1 MFKKSVISV
10 AIVAMFSVSNAHAW
24 GLTDLVGVG
33 LQAGGKLIGAGIDK
47 ASDAMRN
54 PEAEAAQKR
63 EEERKA
69 AEEFKKVADEIE
81 AKTGL
86 RPIEREKLVLS
97 MQQSKEFAA
106 QMQSLVAQSEE
117 QQKAERDKIF
127 TTSGFLGVI
136 GSAAANQAVVHT
148 AVNDP
153 AAMKK
158 IGQVE
163 DAANKAST
171 ASAVAT
177 VLDTGKEKTAAGGAS
192 SVPVATTTRQSNG
205 DLVAATAPDAL
216 SIDLG
221 KAVFIEFVGSPSNT
235 LVFEKVLTE
244 HGHHLVSSKE
254 QADVVYVIEGEYA
267 VPETKMY
274 SGLMKDLGGMLENPS
289 EVLPVPEKKLS
300 GSVSKGLS
308 SFMLAVAKAQGQ
320 KVPDVPTREDGV
332 YAQRV
337 LLVMARQPKVG
348 KESRYSILKKV
359 ESKNLDG
366 VKMGGDAVKEL
377 FLNLGLVGGA
387 PT

>member
-1 MFKKSVISV
+1 MLKKSLIAAAVV
-10 AIVAMFSVSNAHAW
+10 ATLSVSQVYAW
-24 GLTDLVGVG
+24 GLTDLVDVG
-33 LQAGGKLIGAGIDK
+33 LQAGGKLVGAGIDK

-63 EEERKA
+63 DEERKA

-81 AKTGL
+81 AKPGL

-97 MQQSKEFAA
+97 MQANKEWAA

-117 QQKAERDKIF
+117 KQKAERDKIF
-127 TTSGFLGVI
+127 TTSGFLGVV
-136 GSAAANQAVVHT
+136 GSAAATQVAVHT

-153 AAMKK
+153 AVMKK

-163 DAANKAST
+163 DAANKAAT
-171 ASAVAT
+171 AAAVAN
-177 VLDTGKEKTAAGGAS
+177 VLDTGKDKITAGGAS

-205 DLVAATAPDAL
+205 EHVLATAPDAL

-235 LVFEKVLTE
+235 QVFEKVLTE

-254 QADVVYVIEGEYA
+254 QADVIYVVEGEYA

-274 SGLMKDLGGMLENPS
+274 SGLLKDLGGLLENPS
-289 EVLPVPEKKLS
+289 EVLPVPDKKLS

-308 SFMLAVAKAQGQ
+308 SFMVAVAKAQGQ

-337 LLVMARQPKVG
+337 LLVMARQPKGG

-366 VKMGGDAVKEL
+366 AKMGGDAVKEL
-377 FLNLGLVGGA
+377 FLNLGLVGDA